1 MFPSGVRYRSVA
13 IQPPFRPDCYEFWPV
28 FSDCELLARA
38 RRLPFHL
45 ATLLTERN
53 LRRLSELGYQSE
65 LKSWLHASATEQ
77 QALLGEVM
85 AFVGLPSHV
94 HEAIASVPR
103 VLFVREDLRHIAG
116 INESLPYSWGSWTT
130 MPGLVGLMLA
140 HTPPNM
146 AAYVE
151 VGAGSGYHLACLSRM
166 APRASIAGYEVNRS
180 YAEFG
185 QEALRRLGGQTPTIH
200 NHAFTP
206 DDLRNLSHTCVFFTN
221 APGNEHLSEF
231 LDALPE
237 ACVLQVPRLLTPEE
251 MSRAPDF
258 LARTYGS
265 YDRYEEVGNYTCL
278 TNFKRHGGALKQ
290 ESFLYDVQFVAY
302 REEDAVPEG
311 AQLPATPPFKWA
323 SLGRD
328 E

>member
-1 MFPSGVRYRSVA
+1 MFPPGVRYRSVA
-13 IQPPFRPDCYEFWPV
+13 IKPPFRPDFYEFWPV

-45 ATLLTERN
+45 ATLLIERN
-53 LRRLSELGYQSE
+53 LLRLSELGYQSE

-94 HEAIASVPR
+94 REAIASVPR

-116 INESLPYSWGSWTT
+116 LNESLPYSRGSWTT

-140 HTPPNM
+140 HTPPDL

-151 VGAGSGYHLACLSRM
+151 VGAGSGYHLACLSRL
-166 APRASIAGYEVNRS
+166 APRASITGYEVNRS
-180 YAEFG
+180 YADFG
-185 QEALRRLGGQTPTIH
+185 QEALRRLGGHTPTIH
-200 NHAFTP
+200 NRAFTP
-206 DDLRNLSHTCVFFTN
+206 GDLRNLSHTCVFFTS
-221 APGNEHLSEF
+221 APGNEHLNEF

-237 ACVLQVPRLLTPEE
+237 TCVLQVPRLLTPEE
-251 MSRAPDF
+251 MSCAPEF
-258 LARTYGS
+258 LAGTYGS
-265 YDRYEEVGNYTCL
+265 YERYEEVGDYSCL
-278 TNFKRHGGALKQ
+278 TNFEKHEGALKQ
-290 ESFLYDVQFVAY
+290 EFFVYDVQFVAY
-302 REEDAVPEG
+302 REEDDTPAD
-311 AQLPATPPFKWA
+311 AQMPAAPPFKWA
-323 SLGRD
+323 ILGRD

>member
-1 MFPSGVRYRSVA
+1 MFPPGVRYRTVT
-13 IQPPFRPDCYEFWPV
+13 IRPPFRPDFYEFWPV

-45 ATLLTERN
+45 ATLLIEKN

-85 AFVGLPSHV
+85 AFVGLPAHV

-103 VLFVREDLRHIAG
+103 ALFVREDLRHIAG
-116 INESLPYSWGSWTT
+116 INESLPYSPGSWTT

-140 HTPPNM
+140 HTPLNL

-151 VGAGSGYHLACLSRM
+151 VGAGSGYHLACLSRI
-166 APRASIAGYEVNRS
+166 APRASITGYEVNRS

-185 QEALRRLGGQTPTIH
+185 QEALRRLGGPTPTIH
-200 NHAFTP
+200 NRAFTP
-206 DDLRNLSHTCVFFTN
+206 DDLRDLSHTCVYFTT
-221 APGNEHLSEF
+221 APGQHLNEF

-237 ACVLQVPRLLTPEE
+237 TCVLQAPRLLTPEE
-251 MSRAPDF
+251 MSGAPDF
-258 LARTYGS
+258 LAGTYGS
-265 YDRYEEVGNYTCL
+265 YERYEEVGDFSCL
-278 TNFKRHGGALKQ
+278 TNFEKHEGALKQ
-290 ESFLYDVQFVAY
+290 EGFVYDVQFVPY
-302 REEDAVPEG
+302 REEDDTPVDARSPM
-311 AQLPATPPFKWA
+311 APPFKWA
-323 SLGRD
+323 ILEGD

>member
-1 MFPSGVRYRSVA
+1 MFPPGVRYRSVT
-13 IQPPFRPDCYEFWPV
+13 IRPPFRPDCYEFWPV

-45 ATLLTERN
+45 ATLLIERN

-77 QALLGEVM
+77 QAMLGEVM

-103 VLFVREDLRHIAG
+103 VLFVREDLRHLAG
-116 INESLPYSWGSWTT
+116 INESLPYSRGSWTT

-140 HTPPNM
+140 HTPRNL

-151 VGAGSGYHLACLSRM
+151 VGAGSGYHLACLSRI
-166 APRASIAGYEVNRS
+166 APRASITGYEVNRA

-185 QEALRRLGGQTPTIH
+185 QEALRRLGGHTPTIH
-200 NHAFTP
+200 NRSFTP
-206 DDLRNLSHTCVFFTN
+206 GDLRGLSHTCVFFTN
-221 APGNEHLSEF
+221 APGGYLHEF

-237 ACVLQVPRLLTPEE
+237 TCVLQVPRLLTPEE
-251 MSRAPDF
+251 MSCAPEF
-258 LARTYGS
+258 LAQTYGS
-265 YDRYEEVGNYTCL
+265 YERYVEVGDFSCL
-278 TNFKRHGGALKQ
+278 THFEKHEGTLKQ
-290 ESFLYDVQFVAY
+290 DNLVYDVQFVAY
-302 REEDAVPEG
+302 REEDYTPAD
-311 AQLPATPPFKWA
+311 AQTPMPSPFKWA
-323 SLGRD
+323 ILDRD